1 MVLLQ
6 KVSLN
11 LLTFPFLVSLCP
23 HCIVH
28 SGTKSKRSTYYIET
42 QTFLSCNRDFFYYNQ
57 FFYEFIIDV
66 EDMICTSNRC
76 TEYVSTYLLNM

>member
-28 SGTKSKRSTYYIET
+28 SGTKSKRSTYFIET
-42 QTFLSCNRDFFYYNQ
+42 QTFLYCNRVFFPMIDFFMNLKL
-57 FFYEFIIDV
+57 
-66 EDMICTSNRC
+66 MLRT
-76 TEYVSTYLLNM
+76 

>member
-42 QTFLSCNRDFFYYNQ
+42 QTFLSCNRDFFYYDQ

-66 EDMICTSNRC
+66 EDMICTSNR
-76 TEYVSTYLLNM
+76 